1 MTIKTVLTSK
11 DFSLILSQYDLGIY
25 SHSEPIEQGTVQSN
39 YIIQTNLNKIVFRYY
54 ENRSIEAVSFESELI
69 DYLIKHQYPCPAQI
83 KNNHG
88 SYIGTYHDK
97 PFIIFEFIEGQSI
110 EFPNEAHWIQL
121 IKMAAELQN
130 LTLDF
135 QSEFTKYRWN
145 YDPALC
151 RDLANKQAREIKN
164 KDAYDKLKWLENELL
179 TLNLP
184 TSIPKGICHCDF
196 HYSNMLFRDDE
207 LVAVLDFDDANYTF
221 LQFDL
226 VGLVEYQAWPNDQD
240 NLNYLKAHGVLQEYM
255 KHRPLL
261 LIEQIHLYDVYKL
274 SILLDCVW
282 YFNRG
287 NYSDFREKRKIE
299 ALNCLGRNKF
309 HSKLFKD

>member
-1 MTIKTVLTSK
+1 
-11 DFSLILSQYDLGIY
+11 
-25 SHSEPIEQGTVQSN
+25 
-39 YIIQTNLNKIVFRYY
+39 
-54 ENRSIEAVSFESELI
+54 
-69 DYLIKHQYPCPAQI
+69 
-83 KNNHG
+83 
-88 SYIGTYHDK
+88 IGTYHDK
-97 PFIIFEFIEGQSI
+97 PFIIFEFVEGQFI

-135 QSEFTKYRWN
+135 QSDFTKYRWN
-145 YDPALC
+145 YSPALC
-151 RDLANKQAREIKN
+151 SDLANKQAREIKN

-207 LVAVLDFDDANYTF
+207 LVTVLDFDDANFTF

-226 VGLVEYQAWPNDQD
+226 VGLIEYQAWPNDQD
-240 NLNYLKAHGVLQEYM
+240 NINYLKAHEVLQEYM

-261 LIEQIHLYDVYKL
+261 HIEQIHLYDVYKL

-309 HSKLFKD
+309 YRKLFKD